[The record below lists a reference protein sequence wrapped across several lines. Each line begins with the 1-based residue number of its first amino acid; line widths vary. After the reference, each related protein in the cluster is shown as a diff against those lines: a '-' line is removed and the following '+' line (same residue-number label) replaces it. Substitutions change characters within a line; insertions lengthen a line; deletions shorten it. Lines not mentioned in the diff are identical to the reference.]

1 MTQIP
6 ISGDM
11 SRFGGGPPN
20 TQRSTPAYISPA
32 AVDNRATAVPSSTA
46 DQRMLDFAR
55 RVGSGTTVSAP
66 PPRPVQRPGQ
76 PTAVSAEP
84 LYQAR
89 KAWPSASRAEQGLGL
104 NLSSVGQIERAF
116 QAPPAF
122 SPEAVR
128 QTPPA
133 TVDRYMSP
141 ELARIP
147 SIRLGVDNTADAA
160 MLDFAQRVGA
170 IQPSIRQSITDPAD
184 TQLFNFANRVGPG
197 TVQPSI
203 RAGITD
209 PADVAMMNFAERVGP
224 GTVTVPPP
232 VAAPSPYGPNPQ
244 MVVPPPPLTVASPY
258 GPNPQMVGP
267 DTSDLGPPSMWGP
280 NPQMPNPADQPA
292 WDAIERV
299 VEAEFGPNQSI
310 YNPEYDT
317 EQFPTYDPS
326 APPTWGGGPDGEFP
340 GGDFGDGDLGGG
352 NPLEIVNPDT
362 DPVSPFEG
370 VGGNSSDHARKLAYI
385 NFMRD
390 ALGRQG
396 LRGFADIEREFLLA
410 QRALPGAYNRRGLLD
425 SGQYA
430 RGKGLLG
437 DSASRASG
445 RFMSDLRDQYFN
457 LALSEGDAN
466 NAYSSEGFAALQALA
481 DKLAGEA
488 ASIGTVGFGAI

>member
-1 MTQIP
+1 
-6 ISGDM
+6 
-11 SRFGGGPPN
+11 
-20 TQRSTPAYISPA
+20 
-32 AVDNRATAVPSSTA
+32 
-46 DQRMLDFAR
+46 
-55 RVGSGTTVSAP
+55 
-66 PPRPVQRPGQ
+66 
-76 PTAVSAEP
+76 VSAEP

-104 NLSSVGQIERAF
+104 NLSSMGQIERAF

-258 GPNPQMVGP
+258 GPNPQMPV
-267 DTSDLGPPSMWGP
+267 
-280 NPQMPNPADQPA
+280 
-292 WDAIERV
+292 
-299 VEAEFGPNQSI
+299 
-310 YNPEYDT
+310 
-317 EQFPTYDPS
+317 
-326 APPTWGGGPDGEFP
+326 P
-340 GGDFGDGDLGGG
+340 GGDFGGGDFGGDDFGGG
-352 NPLEIVNPDT
+352 DPLDIVNPDT

-385 NFMRD
+385 NFLRD

-410 QRALPGAYNRRGLLD
+410 QRALPGAYNKRGLLD

-437 DSASRASG
+437 DSASRATG

>member
-1 MTQIP
+1 
-6 ISGDM
+6 
-11 SRFGGGPPN
+11 
-20 TQRSTPAYISPA
+20 
-32 AVDNRATAVPSSTA
+32 
-46 DQRMLDFAR
+46 
-55 RVGSGTTVSAP
+55 
-66 PPRPVQRPGQ
+66 
-76 PTAVSAEP
+76 
-84 LYQAR
+84 
-89 KAWPSASRAEQGLGL
+89 
-104 NLSSVGQIERAF
+104 
-116 QAPPAF
+116 
-122 SPEAVR
+122 
-128 QTPPA
+128 
-133 TVDRYMSP
+133 
-141 ELARIP
+141 
-147 SIRLGVDNTADAA
+147 
-160 MLDFAQRVGA
+160 
-170 IQPSIRQSITDPAD
+170 
-184 TQLFNFANRVGPG
+184 
-197 TVQPSI
+197 
-203 RAGITD
+203 
-209 PADVAMMNFAERVGP
+209 
-224 GTVTVPPP
+224 
-232 VAAPSPYGPNPQ
+232 
-244 MVVPPPPLTVASPY
+244 
-258 GPNPQMVGP
+258 
-267 DTSDLGPPSMWGP
+267 
-280 NPQMPNPADQPA
+280 MPNPADQPA

>member
-1 MTQIP
+1 VTRIP

-20 TQRSTPAYISPA
+20 TQQSTPMYISPA
-32 AVDNRATAVPSSTA
+32 AVDNRATAGPSSTA

-55 RVGSGTTVSAP
+55 RAGSGTTVRP
-66 PPRPVQRPGQ
+66 PGD
-76 PTAVSAEP
+76 
-84 LYQAR
+84 LAR
-89 KAWPSASRAEQGLGL
+89 S
-104 NLSSVGQIERAF
+104 
-116 QAPPAF
+116 F

-128 QTPPA
+128 QTPVA
-133 TVDRYMSP
+133 TVGTPTTRSP
-141 ELARIP
+141 EAARAGTI
-147 SIRLGVDNTADAA
+147 S
-160 MLDFAQRVGA
+160 QRVA
-170 IQPSIRQSITDPAD
+170 DPAD
-184 TQLFNFANRVGPG
+184 RALINIAKALGSG
-197 TVQPSI
+197 TVSRRGVASGQN
-203 RAGITD
+203 A
-209 PADVAMMNFAERVGP
+209 ADRAMMDFAERVGS
-224 GTVTVPPP
+224 GTATVPPP

-385 NFMRD
+385 NFLRD

>member
-1 MTQIP
+1 
-6 ISGDM
+6 
-11 SRFGGGPPN
+11 
-20 TQRSTPAYISPA
+20 
-32 AVDNRATAVPSSTA
+32 
-46 DQRMLDFAR
+46 
-55 RVGSGTTVSAP
+55 
-66 PPRPVQRPGQ
+66 
-76 PTAVSAEP
+76 
-84 LYQAR
+84 
-89 KAWPSASRAEQGLGL
+89 
-104 NLSSVGQIERAF
+104 
-116 QAPPAF
+116 
-122 SPEAVR
+122 
-128 QTPPA
+128 
-133 TVDRYMSP
+133 VDRYMSP

-203 RAGITD
+203 RAGVTD
-209 PADVAMMNFAERVGP
+209 PADVALINIAEALGSGTVQPSIRAGITDP
-224 GTVTVPPP
+224 ADIALINIAEALGSGTVTVPPP
-232 VAAPSPYGPNPQ
+232 VEA
-244 MVVPPPPLTVASPY
+244 
-258 GPNPQMVGP
+258 
-267 DTSDLGPPSMWGP
+267 PSMWGP
-280 NPQMPNPADQPA
+280 NPQMPHPADQPA
-292 WDAIERV
+292 WDAIESA
-299 VEAEFGPNQSI
+299 VEAEFGPDQSI

-317 EQFPTYDPS
+317 EEFPTYDPS
-326 APPTWGGGPDGEFP
+326 APPTWGGGGGGFG
-340 GGDFGDGDLGGG
+340 GGDGGG
-352 NPLEIVNPDT
+352 GGFGGGDPLDIFNPDT
-362 DPVSPFEG
+362 GTVSPFAG
-370 VGGNSSDHARKLAYI
+370 VGGNSSDYARRLAYI

-437 DSASRASG
+437 DSVSRASG

>member
-1 MTQIP
+1 M
-6 ISGDM
+6 SG
-11 SRFGGGPPN
+11 FGGGPPN

-104 NLSSVGQIERAF
+104 NLSSMGQIERAF

-209 PADVAMMNFAERVGP
+209 PADVAMMDFAERVGP

-258 GPNPQMVGP
+258 GPNPQMPV
-267 DTSDLGPPSMWGP
+267 
-280 NPQMPNPADQPA
+280 
-292 WDAIERV
+292 
-299 VEAEFGPNQSI
+299 
-310 YNPEYDT
+310 
-317 EQFPTYDPS
+317 
-326 APPTWGGGPDGEFP
+326 P
-340 GGDFGDGDLGGG
+340 GGDFGGGDFGGDDFGGG
-352 NPLEIVNPDT
+352 DPLDIVNPDT

-385 NFMRD
+385 NFLRD

-410 QRALPGAYNRRGLLD
+410 QRALPGAYNKRGLLD

-437 DSASRASG
+437 DSASRATG

>member
-1 MTQIP
+1 MTHYPGHFIP
-6 ISGDM
+6 REDRPLWTGTEMDRQAVTIGGIPGLVNSFNPQAQYFSAPTNPPTDDRPTNVG
-11 SRFGGGPPN
+11 SFGGGPPN
-20 TQRSTPAYISPA
+20 TQQSTPMYISPA
-32 AVDNRATAVPSSTA
+32 AVDNRATAAPSSTA

-55 RVGSGTTVSAP
+55 RAGSGTTVRP
-66 PPRPVQRPGQ
+66 PGD
-76 PTAVSAEP
+76 
-84 LYQAR
+84 LAR
-89 KAWPSASRAEQGLGL
+89 S
-104 NLSSVGQIERAF
+104 
-116 QAPPAF
+116 F

-128 QTPPA
+128 QTPVA
-133 TVDRYMSP
+133 TVGTPTTRSP
-141 ELARIP
+141 EAARAGTI
-147 SIRLGVDNTADAA
+147 S
-160 MLDFAQRVGA
+160 QRVA
-170 IQPSIRQSITDPAD
+170 DPAD
-184 TQLFNFANRVGPG
+184 RALINIAKALGSG
-197 TVQPSI
+197 TVSRRGVVGGQVEYGGS
-203 RAGITD
+203 A
-209 PADVAMMNFAERVGP
+209 ADRAMMDFAERVGS
-224 GTVTVPPP
+224 GTATVPPP

-258 GPNPQMVGP
+258 
-267 DTSDLGPPSMWGP
+267 GP

>member
-1 MTQIP
+1 
-6 ISGDM
+6 
-11 SRFGGGPPN
+11 
-20 TQRSTPAYISPA
+20 
-32 AVDNRATAVPSSTA
+32 
-46 DQRMLDFAR
+46 
-55 RVGSGTTVSAP
+55 
-66 PPRPVQRPGQ
+66 
-76 PTAVSAEP
+76 
-84 LYQAR
+84 
-89 KAWPSASRAEQGLGL
+89 
-104 NLSSVGQIERAF
+104 
-116 QAPPAF
+116 
-122 SPEAVR
+122 
-128 QTPPA
+128 
-133 TVDRYMSP
+133 MSP

-209 PADVAMMNFAERVGP
+209 PADVAMMDFAERVGP
-224 GTVTVPPP
+224 GTVQPSIRAGVTDPADVALINIAEALGSGTVTVPPP
-232 VAAPSPYGPNPQ
+232 VEA
-244 MVVPPPPLTVASPY
+244 
-258 GPNPQMVGP
+258 
-267 DTSDLGPPSMWGP
+267 PSMWGP
-280 NPQMPNPADQPA
+280 NPQMPHPADQPA
-292 WDAIERV
+292 WDAIESA
-299 VEAEFGPNQSI
+299 VEAEFGPDQSI

-317 EQFPTYDPS
+317 EEFPTYDPS
-326 APPTWGGGPDGEFP
+326 APPTWGGGGGGFD
-340 GGDFGDGDLGGG
+340 GGDGGGGGFDGGDGGGG
-352 NPLEIVNPDT
+352 GFGGGDPLDIFNPDT
-362 DPVSPFEG
+362 GTVSPFAG
-370 VGGNSSDHARKLAYI
+370 VGGNSSDYARRLAYI

-437 DSASRASG
+437 DSVSRAAG

-466 NAYSSEGFAALQALA
+466 NAYSSEGFAALQAMADRLA
-481 DKLAGEA
+481 NDA
-488 ASIGTVGFGAI
+488 ASIGTVGFGAG

>member
-1 MTQIP
+1 VTHYPGHFIP
-6 ISGDM
+6 REDRPLWTGTEMDRQAVTIGGIPGLVNSFNPQAQYFSAPTNPPTDDRPTNVG
-11 SRFGGGPPN
+11 SFGGGPPN
-20 TQRSTPAYISPA
+20 TQQSTPMYISPA

-55 RVGSGTTVSAP
+55 RAGSGTTVRP
-66 PPRPVQRPGQ
+66 PGD
-76 PTAVSAEP
+76 
-84 LYQAR
+84 LAR
-89 KAWPSASRAEQGLGL
+89 S
-104 NLSSVGQIERAF
+104 
-116 QAPPAF
+116 F

-128 QTPPA
+128 QTPVA
-133 TVDRYMSP
+133 TVGTPTTRSP
-141 ELARIP
+141 EAARAGTI
-147 SIRLGVDNTADAA
+147 S
-160 MLDFAQRVGA
+160 QRVA
-170 IQPSIRQSITDPAD
+170 DPAD
-184 TQLFNFANRVGPG
+184 RALINIAKALGSG
-197 TVQPSI
+197 TVSRRGVVGGQVEYGGS
-203 RAGITD
+203 A
-209 PADVAMMNFAERVGP
+209 ADRAMMDFAERVGS
-224 GTVTVPPP
+224 GTATVPPP

>member
-1 MTQIP
+1 
-6 ISGDM
+6 M

-55 RVGSGTTVSAP
+55 RAGSGTVTRP
-66 PPRPVQRPGQ
+66 PGDV
-76 PTAVSAEP
+76 
-84 LYQAR
+84 AR
-89 KAWPSASRAEQGLGL
+89 EAWPSASRAEQGLGL

-128 QTPPA
+128 QTPVA
-133 TVDRYMSP
+133 TVGTPTTRSP
-141 ELARIP
+141 EAARAGTI
-147 SIRLGVDNTADAA
+147 S
-160 MLDFAQRVGA
+160 QRVA
-170 IQPSIRQSITDPAD
+170 DPAD
-184 TQLFNFANRVGPG
+184 RALINIAKALGSG
-197 TVQPSI
+197 TVSRRGVVSGQS
-203 RAGITD
+203 A
-209 PADVAMMNFAERVGP
+209 ADRAMMDFAERVGP

-232 VAAPSPYGPNPQ
+232 VAAPSPYGLNPQ
-244 MVVPPPPLTVASPY
+244 MIVPPPPLTGAATNPDFDM
-258 GPNPQMVGP
+258 GGPFPNAPNPDFDMGGPFPNAPNPDFDMGGPFPNVPNPDFDMGGPFPNAPGPAAPAAPVP
-267 DTSDLGPPSMWGP
+267 DTSDPGPPSMWGP
-280 NPQMPNPADQPA
+280 NPQMP
-292 WDAIERV
+292 V
-299 VEAEFGPNQSI
+299 
-310 YNPEYDT
+310 
-317 EQFPTYDPS
+317 
-326 APPTWGGGPDGEFP
+326 P
-340 GGDFGDGDLGGG
+340 GGDFGGDDFGGDDFSG
-352 NPLEIVNPDT
+352 GDPLDIVNPDT

-370 VGGNSSDHARKLAYI
+370 VDGNSSDYARKLAYI
-385 NFMRD
+385 NFLRD

-437 DSASRASG
+437 DSASRATG

-457 LALSEGDAN
+457 LALSEGDAD

>member
-1 MTQIP
+1 
-6 ISGDM
+6 M

-55 RVGSGTTVSAP
+55 RAGSGTVTRP
-66 PPRPVQRPGQ
+66 PGDV
-76 PTAVSAEP
+76 
-84 LYQAR
+84 AR
-89 KAWPSASRAEQGLGL
+89 EAWPSASRAEQGLGL

-128 QTPPA
+128 QTPVA
-133 TVDRYMSP
+133 TVGTPTTRSP
-141 ELARIP
+141 EAARAGTI
-147 SIRLGVDNTADAA
+147 S
-160 MLDFAQRVGA
+160 QRVA
-170 IQPSIRQSITDPAD
+170 DPAD
-184 TQLFNFANRVGPG
+184 RALINIAKALGSG
-197 TVQPSI
+197 TVSRRGVVSGQS
-203 RAGITD
+203 A
-209 PADVAMMNFAERVGP
+209 ADRAMMDFAERVGP

-258 GPNPQMVGP
+258 GPNPQMPVP
-267 DTSDLGPPSMWGP
+267 DTSDPGPPSMWGP
-280 NPQMPNPADQPA
+280 NPQMP
-292 WDAIERV
+292 V
-299 VEAEFGPNQSI
+299 
-310 YNPEYDT
+310 
-317 EQFPTYDPS
+317 
-326 APPTWGGGPDGEFP
+326 P
-340 GGDFGDGDLGGG
+340 GGDFGGDDFGGDDFSG
-352 NPLEIVNPDT
+352 GDPLDIVNPDT
-362 DPVSPFEG
+362 DPVSPFDG
-370 VGGNSSDHARKLAYI
+370 VDGNSSDYARKLAYI
-385 NFMRD
+385 NFLRD

-410 QRALPGAYNRRGLLD
+410 QRALPGAYNKRGLLD

>member
-1 MTQIP
+1 MDRQAVTIGGIP
-6 ISGDM
+6 GLVNSFNPQAQYFSAPTNPPTDDRPTNVG
-11 SRFGGGPPN
+11 SFGGGPPN
-20 TQRSTPAYISPA
+20 TQQSTPMYISPA
-32 AVDNRATAVPSSTA
+32 AVDNRATAAPSSTA

-55 RVGSGTTVSAP
+55 RAGSGTTVRP
-66 PPRPVQRPGQ
+66 PGD
-76 PTAVSAEP
+76 
-84 LYQAR
+84 LAR
-89 KAWPSASRAEQGLGL
+89 S
-104 NLSSVGQIERAF
+104 
-116 QAPPAF
+116 F

-128 QTPPA
+128 QTPVA
-133 TVDRYMSP
+133 TVGTPTTRSP
-141 ELARIP
+141 EAARAGTI
-147 SIRLGVDNTADAA
+147 S
-160 MLDFAQRVGA
+160 QRVA
-170 IQPSIRQSITDPAD
+170 DPAD
-184 TQLFNFANRVGPG
+184 RALINIAKALGSG
-197 TVQPSI
+197 TVSRRGVVGGQVEYGGS
-203 RAGITD
+203 A
-209 PADVAMMNFAERVGP
+209 ADRAMMDFAERVGS
-224 GTVTVPPP
+224 GTATVPPP

-362 DPVSPFEG
+362 GTVSPFEG

>member
-1 MTQIP
+1 M
-6 ISGDM
+6 SG
-11 SRFGGGPPN
+11 FGGGPPN

-104 NLSSVGQIERAF
+104 NLSSMGQIERAF

-258 GPNPQMVGP
+258 GPNPQMPV
-267 DTSDLGPPSMWGP
+267 
-280 NPQMPNPADQPA
+280 
-292 WDAIERV
+292 
-299 VEAEFGPNQSI
+299 
-310 YNPEYDT
+310 
-317 EQFPTYDPS
+317 
-326 APPTWGGGPDGEFP
+326 P
-340 GGDFGDGDLGGG
+340 GGDFGGGDFGGDDFGGG
-352 NPLEIVNPDT
+352 DPLDIVNPDT

-385 NFMRD
+385 NFLRD

-410 QRALPGAYNRRGLLD
+410 QRALPGAYNKRGLLD

-437 DSASRASG
+437 DSASRATG

>member
-1 MTQIP
+1 M
-6 ISGDM
+6 SG
-11 SRFGGGPPN
+11 FGGGPPN

-32 AVDNRATAVPSSTA
+32 AVDNRATAGPASTA

-55 RVGSGTTVSAP
+55 RAGSGTVTRP
-66 PPRPVQRPGQ
+66 PGDV
-76 PTAVSAEP
+76 
-84 LYQAR
+84 AR
-89 KAWPSASRAEQGLGL
+89 EAWPSASRAEQGLGL
-104 NLSSVGQIERAF
+104 NLSSMGQIERAF

-258 GPNPQMVGP
+258 GPNPQMPV
-267 DTSDLGPPSMWGP
+267 
-280 NPQMPNPADQPA
+280 
-292 WDAIERV
+292 
-299 VEAEFGPNQSI
+299 
-310 YNPEYDT
+310 
-317 EQFPTYDPS
+317 
-326 APPTWGGGPDGEFP
+326 P
-340 GGDFGDGDLGGG
+340 GGDFGGGDFGGDDFGGG
-352 NPLEIVNPDT
+352 DPLDIVNPDT

-385 NFMRD
+385 NFLRD

-410 QRALPGAYNRRGLLD
+410 QRALPGAYNKRGLLD

-437 DSASRASG
+437 DSASRATG

>member
-1 MTQIP
+1 M
-6 ISGDM
+6 SG
-11 SRFGGGPPN
+11 FGGGPPN

-104 NLSSVGQIERAF
+104 NLSSMGQIERAF

-209 PADVAMMNFAERVGP
+209 PADVAMMDFAERVGPGTVQPSIRAGITDPADVAMMNFAERVGP

-258 GPNPQMVGP
+258 GPNPQMPV
-267 DTSDLGPPSMWGP
+267 
-280 NPQMPNPADQPA
+280 
-292 WDAIERV
+292 
-299 VEAEFGPNQSI
+299 
-310 YNPEYDT
+310 
-317 EQFPTYDPS
+317 
-326 APPTWGGGPDGEFP
+326 P
-340 GGDFGDGDLGGG
+340 GGDFGGGDFGGDDFGGG
-352 NPLEIVNPDT
+352 DPLDIVNPDT

-385 NFMRD
+385 NFLRD